1 LLSLGWVSGEIL
13 LRDGNKL
20 SLEELSTMYDGG
32 HDVNDGYID
41 DIKEEENGSRIQSV
55 QLVVQH
61 HSPLLT

>member
-32 HDVNDGYID
+32 HDINDGCID
-41 DIKEEENGSRIQSV
+41 DIKKNMAAGSNQSS
-55 QLVVQH
+55 LWFSIIAH
-61 HSPLLT
+61 Y